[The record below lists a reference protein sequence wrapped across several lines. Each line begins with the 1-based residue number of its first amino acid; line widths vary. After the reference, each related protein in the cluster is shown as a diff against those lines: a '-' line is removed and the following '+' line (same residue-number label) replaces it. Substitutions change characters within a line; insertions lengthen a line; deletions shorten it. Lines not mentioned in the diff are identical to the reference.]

1 MNNHETP
8 TSFFISYVHC
18 PPVGNALYAEDHN
31 VTRRYN
37 MVVSHWRYDVTYHS
51 RETWTRQRCA
61 NWLFLFVPSD
71 FTSTTSVEGSRNY
84 STGAKEV
91 RLKISD
97 KKNVADRRSKWI
109 DDSCVCQRK
118 CCESVPQ
125 DGNLFVNFC
134 ARVMRLTIHSPGTF
148 NQHTLLRVVDAAQMD
163 LSGKANT

>member
-1 MNNHETP
+1 
-8 TSFFISYVHC
+8 
-18 PPVGNALYAEDHN
+18 
-31 VTRRYN
+31 

-97 KKNVADRRSKWI
+97 KKNVADCQSKWI
-109 DDSCVCQRK
+109 DDCCVCLQK

-125 DGNLFVNFC
+125 DGNPFFHFR
-134 ARVMRLTIHSPGTF
+134 ARLMRLTIHSPGTF
-148 NQHTLLRVVDAAQMD
+148 DQHTLLTVVHAELMN
-163 LSGKANT
+163 LGGKAET